1 MRRTVSSVLALSALL
16 LPGVSFAQGQ
26 TEVSRSVASGGI
38 SVAGWA
44 GKIDAN
50 EEKGGKTL
58 NDAKL
63 AKDGDAM
70 HVTTGPAVV
79 YWNPANK
86 ASGNYTVKATFRE
99 PKFMGLKDRK
109 SVV

>member
-26 TEVSRSVASGGI
+26 TEVSRTVAGGGI

-50 EEKGGKTL
+50 EEKGG
-58 NDAKL
+58 
-63 AKDGDAM
+63 
-70 HVTTGPAVV
+70 
-79 YWNPANK
+79 
-86 ASGNYTVKATFRE
+86 
-99 PKFMGLKDRK
+99 
-109 SVV
+109 